1 MYKYLFASIIG
12 VVTGFI
18 AGFQGIAGSFYI
30 LTALLLT
37 GIAKNQREAA
47 GTTLL
52 TIVFP
57 LSIGAVYEYYST
69 GDVNVPIALTIM
81 IFYILS
87 AYFGAEFNYLIE
99 EKYILY
105 SISFM
110 MIIASFY
117 YLYKGKN
124 TKLTNK
130 KGYIFT

>member
-1 MYKYLFASIIG
+1 MYKYLIASIIG

-57 LSIGAVYEYYST
+57 LSIGAVYEYYKT
-69 GDVNVPIALTIM
+69 GDVHWEAAAILIPCVFIASI
-81 IFYILS
+81 
-87 AYFGAEFNYLIE
+87 FGAKLNKITHKKVTLFSVGVSTLVVSGY
-99 EKYILY
+99 
-105 SISFM
+105 F
-110 MIIASFY
+110 FY
-117 YLYKGKN
+117 KAYN
-124 TKLTNK
+124 TKW
-130 KGYIFT
+130 